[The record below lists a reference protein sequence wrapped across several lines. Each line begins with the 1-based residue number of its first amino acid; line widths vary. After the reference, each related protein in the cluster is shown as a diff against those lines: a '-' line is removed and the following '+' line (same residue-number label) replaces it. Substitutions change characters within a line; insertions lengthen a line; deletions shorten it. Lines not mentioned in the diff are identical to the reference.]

1 MTAWTCV
8 GMRGWRLRLLNRG
21 RYEEGLDYQVNPPN
35 EFKGIWLVRGA
46 LEVAS
51 ATYQS
56 LAKLLFTRG

>member
-1 MTAWTCV
+1 MKK
-8 GMRGWRLRLLNRG
+8 
-21 RYEEGLDYQVNPPN
+21 GLDYQVTPPN